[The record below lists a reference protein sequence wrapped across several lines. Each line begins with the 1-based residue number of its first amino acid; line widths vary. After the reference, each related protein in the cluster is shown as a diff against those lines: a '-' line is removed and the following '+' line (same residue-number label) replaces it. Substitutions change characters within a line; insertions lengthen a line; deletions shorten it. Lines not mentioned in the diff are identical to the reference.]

1 MSKAKVNKS
10 AIIRKLHDEGKT
22 VKEIKAKTGYS
33 DALVRI
39 VLRNYEKKAKKS
51 NIFKYVKQVEKA
63 MNAIEPKR
71 VMINLARRKDGAIID
86 LNKGGEV
93 ISPPDLVNRPPH
105 YRDGGIEVI
114 DFIEA
119 KDLNYRLGNVV
130 KYVSRAGKKNSDPVQ
145 DLEKAAWY
153 LQREIAA
160 RKGA

>member
-10 AIIRKLHDEGKT
+10 AIIRKLYDAGKT
-22 VKEIKAKTGYS
+22 VKEIKAITGYS

-153 LQREIAA
+153 LNREIIA